1 LEIQAKSE
9 LDDWDRLTN
18 IILLP
23 IECNAPFWS
32 TAWFWIGMFAL
43 IIFFVIQVF
52 RRRIKIIRQ
61 RQREEK
67 EVQQRINESE
77 QLALKSQMNPHFIFN
92 SLNSIQQYVIDRDVK
107 GANSFISGFSKLM
120 RQTLDFSSKE
130 KVALTEE
137 IGYLQNYLELER
149 VRMESKFDFT
159 IIIETI
165 SPVTELRI
173 PPLLLQPYVE
183 NALRHG
189 VRYLKDE
196 SGHIALSFIEKDGV
210 LDCIIEDNG
219 IGREKAGKL
228 KAVNPIEY
236 QSKGMSLTAERVEL
250 LNRNADRKIV
260 ISITDLTDAN
270 GAACGTRVSVKF
282 PV

>member
-1 LEIQAKSE
+1 
-9 LDDWDRLTN
+9 
-18 IILLP
+18 
-23 IECNAPFWS
+23 
-32 TAWFWIGMFAL
+32 
-43 IIFFVIQVF
+43 
-52 RRRIKIIRQ
+52 
-61 RQREEK
+61 
-67 EVQQRINESE
+67 
-77 QLALKSQMNPHFIFN
+77 
-92 SLNSIQQYVIDRDVK
+92 
-107 GANSFISGFSKLM
+107 
-120 RQTLDFSSKE
+120 
-130 KVALTEE
+130 
-137 IGYLQNYLELER
+137 
-149 VRMESKFDFT
+149 
-159 IIIETI
+159 
-165 SPVTELRI
+165 
-173 PPLLLQPYVE
+173 LLQPYVE